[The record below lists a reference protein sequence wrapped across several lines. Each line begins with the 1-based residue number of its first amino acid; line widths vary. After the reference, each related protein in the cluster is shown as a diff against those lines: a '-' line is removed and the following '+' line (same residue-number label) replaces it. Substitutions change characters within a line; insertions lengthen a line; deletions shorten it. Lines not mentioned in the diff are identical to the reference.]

1 MRKFKIFFRNF
12 AFSVAQVLH
21 RSLTRSR
28 AKELSEFIFVI
39 DDHYGG
45 TRGSSIGRAY
55 IDNYV
60 AGFATREKRSELRIL
75 EVGDNQYSA
84 KFFMGCEGYVLEFI
98 PYSALVVDST
108 NHRLVGDLTVF
119 SNLENYFDI
128 IISTCTLAFT
138 KNPFNAVKT
147 YERILRPGGT
157 LVGVEPFLMQ
167 VSEWDY
173 KEYGEYFR
181 FTDLGLRQLISSSFE
196 GSPSINVCALGNRKT
211 TLAQLHGLVLEDGNW
226 NLVNHET
233 KYATLFGYSVTK
245 RI

>member
-12 AFSVAQVLH
+12 LFSVAQSLH
-21 RSLTRSR
+21 RSITRSQ

-45 TRGSSIGRAY
+45 TRGSSIGRML

-60 AGFATREKRSELRIL
+60 AAFATREKRTGLRIL

-84 KFFMGCEGYVLEFI
+84 EFFMDCEAYVLEFM
-98 PYSALVVDST
+98 PHSALDVDST
-108 NHRLVGDLTVF
+108 NQRIVGDLTVH
-119 SNLENYFDI
+119 SKLENYFDI

-138 KNPFNAVKT
+138 KNPFNAVKS
-147 YERILRPGGT
+147 YERLLRPGGT

-181 FTDLGLRQLISSSFE
+181 FTDLGLNQLISSSFE
-196 GSPSINVCALGNRKT
+196 GSPSINVSALGDRRT

-226 NLVNHET
+226 NLAKHET

-245 RI
+245 GV